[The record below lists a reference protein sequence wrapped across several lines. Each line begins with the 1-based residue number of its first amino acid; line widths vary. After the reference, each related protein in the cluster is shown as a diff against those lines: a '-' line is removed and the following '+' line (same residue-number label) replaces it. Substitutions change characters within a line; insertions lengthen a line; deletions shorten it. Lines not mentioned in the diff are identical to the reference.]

1 MDLTEKGKIP
11 GVMTYLTDYL
21 AAKDFSHAVE
31 LSAKKLREQYDLPP
45 VYQLGLVVADADAA
59 DLALVEAGLP
69 HSFLVR
75 VRTDRWEETG
85 TDRQLTAKLGFA
97 YHQGYELELIEP
109 GDNAQ
114 FYARDIDP
122 QGNIVVHHFGFMIR
136 NLEDWMAR
144 LSAAGAPVLVRGKL
158 RLGIVTGEF
167 AYFDTRQ
174 DCGMITELIS
184 MKILGIHARLPQALV
199 ARLARFQVA
208 SGKRSFS
215 M

>member
-1 MDLTEKGKIP
+1 MP
-11 GVMTYLTDYL
+11 GVTAYLTDYL
-21 AAKDFSHAVE
+21 AAADFSSAVE
-31 LSAKKLREQYDLPP
+31 SIEKKLQAQYGLPAA
-45 VYQLGLVVADADAA
+45 YQLGLVVADAVSA
-59 DLALVEAGLP
+59 DQAMVEAGLP
-69 HSFLVR
+69 HAFLVSA
-75 VRTDRWEETG
+75 RTDRWEENG
-85 TDRQLTAKLGFA
+85 TDKQLTAKLGFA
-97 YHQGYELELIEP
+97 YHQDYELELIEP
-109 GDNAQ
+109 ENNAE

-136 NLEDWMAR
+136 DLEDWMAR
-144 LSAAGAPVLVRGKL
+144 LSAAGAPLLVRGKL
-158 RLGIVTGEF
+158 RLGIVSGEF

>member
-1 MDLTEKGKIP
+1 MP
-11 GVMTYLTDYL
+11 GVTTYLTDYL
-21 AAKDFSHAVE
+21 AAADFSSAVE
-31 LSAKKLREQYDLPP
+31 STAKKLQEQYGLPAA
-45 VYQLGLVVADADAA
+45 YQLGLVVADAVSA
-59 DLALVEAGLP
+59 DQAMVEAGLP
-69 HSFLVR
+69 HSFLVG
-75 VRTDRWEETG
+75 VRTDRWEENG
-85 TDRQLTAKLGFA
+85 TDKPLTAKLGFA

-122 QGNIVVHHFGFMIR
+122 QGNIVVHHFGFMIKD
-136 NLEDWMAR
+136 LEDWMAR
-144 LSAAGAPVLVRGKL
+144 LSAAGAPLLVRGKL

-208 SGKRSFS
+208 SGKRCFN